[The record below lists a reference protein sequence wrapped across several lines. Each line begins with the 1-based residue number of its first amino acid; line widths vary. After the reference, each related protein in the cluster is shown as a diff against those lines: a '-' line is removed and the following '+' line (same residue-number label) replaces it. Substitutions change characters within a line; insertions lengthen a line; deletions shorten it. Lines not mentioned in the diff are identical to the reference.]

1 MSKSRQQKVRNRK
14 RRIERRLGRKNWP
27 AQDEPMFSA
36 RNIHYE
42 LSERTRG
49 VGAGGIGAFHK
60 FALASGLVEAIDKRV
75 DVLKVHLPYHESDHV
90 LNIAYNILAGGTCLE
105 DIELLRNDEVYLDA
119 LGAQRIPDPTTA
131 GDFCRRLGEEDING
145 LMEAFNEVRPRMWS
159 QQPEEFFDEAKIDV
173 DGTLV
178 ETLGECKEGMNISY
192 KGTWGFHPLLV
203 SLANTQEPLFLVNRG
218 GNRPSNER
226 ASERLDQAIELC
238 RRSGFK
244 KVTLRGDT
252 DFTQTKHL
260 DRWDEQEVEFVF
272 GMDAMPNVKGIAE
285 SLPRRAWK
293 RLKRRPKYEVKTSL
307 RQRPENVKQ
316 AIVREREYKN
326 IRTVS
331 EDVAEFEYSPVACKK
346 TYRAVVL
353 RKNLSVERGEQR
365 LFDDIVYFFYLTNK
379 RDVPV
384 EEIVWESNDRCNQEN
399 LIAQLKSGVHALE
412 TPLDNLLSNWAYMV
426 MASLAWSLK
435 AWFGLL
441 LPEKG
446 RWASK
451 YKAEKRAVIRMEFK
465 SFVNAFIR
473 VPAQIIRQGRKTI
486 YRLLAWNP
494 WQPVFLRGFD
504 QLATTMRC

>member
-1 MSKSRQQKVRNRK
+1 MSKSRHQKVSNRK
-14 RRIERRLGRKNWP
+14 RRIKGRLKPRNWSK
-27 AQDEPMFSA
+27 QDVPMFRAS
-36 RNIHYE
+36 NIHYE

-49 VGAGGIGAFHK
+49 IGVGGIGAIHK
-60 FALASGLVEAIDKRV
+60 LALESGLVEAIDESV

-90 LNIAYNILAGGTCLE
+90 LNIAYNILSGGTCLE
-105 DIELLRNDEVYLDA
+105 DIELLRNDEVYLDS

-131 GDFCRRLGEEDING
+131 GDFCRRFDEDDINA
-145 LMEAFNEVRPRMWS
+145 LMEAFNEARRRIWS
-159 QQPEEFFDEAKIDV
+159 RQPEEFFDEAKIDA
-173 DGTLV
+173 DGTLL
-178 ETLGECKEGMNISY
+178 ETSGECKEGMHISY
-192 KGTWGFHPLLV
+192 KGTWGFHPLVV
-203 SLANTQEPLFLVNRG
+203 SLANTQEPLYLVNRG
-218 GNRPSNER
+218 GNRPSSER

-272 GMDAMPNVKGIAE
+272 GMDARKNVVEIAE

-293 RLKRRPKYEVKTSL
+293 RLERRPKYEVQTTPRHK
-307 RQRPENVKQ
+307 PENVKQ

-346 TYRAVVL
+346 TYRMVVL

-365 LFDDIVYFFYLTNK
+365 LFDDIVFFFYLTNK
-379 RDVPV
+379 WDSPV
-384 EEIVWESNDRCNQEN
+384 EEIVWESNERCNQEN

-426 MASLAWSLK
+426 IASLAWSLK
-435 AWFGLL
+435 AWFGLVL
-441 LPEKG
+441 TEKG

-451 YKAEKRAVIRMEFK
+451 HKAEKRAVIRMEFK

-473 VPAQIIRQGRKTI
+473 VPAQIICQGRKTI

-504 QLATTMRC
+504 QLALRMRC